1 MDAGMEAFYQIGGMQ
16 YRMGYGGRI
25 LGENRGRHLKEAQ
38 NYQEA
43 RGKNRTTGDSKLG
56 RRRRGEI

>member
-25 LGENRGRHLKEAQ
+25 LGENRGRHLKEAHPD
-38 NYQEA
+38 
-43 RGKNRTTGDSKLG
+43 RW
-56 RRRRGEI
+56 